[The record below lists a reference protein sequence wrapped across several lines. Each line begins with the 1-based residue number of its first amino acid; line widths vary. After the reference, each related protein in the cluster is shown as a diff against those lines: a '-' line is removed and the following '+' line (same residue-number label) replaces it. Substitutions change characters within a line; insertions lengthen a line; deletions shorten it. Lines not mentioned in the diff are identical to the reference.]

1 MSPGWS
7 EEVVRAGECVTA
19 GGLGGARRR
28 RRPLPQAQGGSS
40 RKRRISADSAAAGPG
55 LRPPRPARSAER
67 DSALTHRTRCQWI
80 SPVSCS
86 RYSCRR
92 ELAGL
97 RRYRCLLSLSCTAE
111 QSCRFKQS
119 KPAFTAFESRPSG
132 ALPCFVFFAF
142 KSAIVH

>member
-19 GGLGGARRR
+19 GGLGGSKRRH
-28 RRPLPQAQGGSS
+28 RPLPQAQGGSS
-40 RKRRISADSAAAGPG
+40 RKRRTSADSGAAGPG
-55 LRPPRPARSAER
+55 LRPPRPARSSQR
-67 DSALTHRTRCQWI
+67 DSWI

-86 RYSCRR
+86 RSSCRR

-97 RRYRCLLSLSCTAE
+97 RRYSCLLSLSCTAE

-119 KPAFTAFESRPSG
+119 
-132 ALPCFVFFAF
+132 
-142 KSAIVH
+142 